1 MSRSRDLANLITTA
15 LPSYLAYGQFNG
27 TSAQTFAGNAFS
39 KVILNE
45 AVNNKNITLSSN
57 SLLFS
62 QTGYYDLK
70 FGMRFG
76 TGADDWTGCRL
87 FGDNASRGSSF
98 GTGQVVNDPGPITFN
113 FIAKIENTSATYDFQ
128 IFRNSTT
135 LLTSVPV
142 ANAGKTYV
150 LTINKIGEL

>member
-1 MSRSRDLANLITTA
+1 MSRARDVSGLITNA

-27 TSAQTFAGNAFS
+27 NSAQTFAGNAFT
-39 KVILNE
+39 KVTLNE
-45 AVNNKNITLSSN
+45 TVYNKNISLSSN

-70 FGMRFG
+70 FGLRFG
-76 TGADDWTGCRL
+76 TGGDDWTGCRL
-87 FGDNASRGSSF
+87 YGDNASRGSSF
-98 GTGQVVNDPGPITFN
+98 GTGNVLNDPGPVTFN
-113 FIAKIENTSATYDFQ
+113 FIAKIENASATYDLQ
-128 IFRNSTT
+128 MFRNSAT
-135 LLTSVPV
+135 LATSNPV

>member
-1 MSRSRDLANLITTA
+1 MSRSRDLSNLITNA

-27 TSAQTFAGNAFS
+27 TAAQTFAGNAFS

-45 AVNNKNITLSSN
+45 AVNNRNITISSN
-57 SLLFS
+57 SLLFA

-70 FGMRFG
+70 FGLRFG
-76 TGADDWTGCRL
+76 TGSDDWTGCRL

-98 GTGQVVNDPGPITFN
+98 GTGNVVNDPGPVTFN
-113 FIAKIENTSATYDFQ
+113 FIAKIENSSATYDLQ
-128 IFRNSTT
+128 MFRNGAT
-135 LLTSVPV
+135 LATSNPV

-150 LTINKIGEL
+150 LTINKIGEI